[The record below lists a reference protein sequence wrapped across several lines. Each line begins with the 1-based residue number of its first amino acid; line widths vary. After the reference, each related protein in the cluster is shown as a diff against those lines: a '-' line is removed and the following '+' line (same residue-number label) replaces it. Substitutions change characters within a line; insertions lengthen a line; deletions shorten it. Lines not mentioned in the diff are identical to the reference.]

1 MLNGG
6 TITFRV
12 GPTSFNMGVVLT
24 ILKGRASEKN
34 VHQGRVANSFTMN
47 TTIRITCLHGTVL
60 RMK

>member
-1 MLNGG
+1 M
-6 TITFRV
+6 TFRV
-12 GPTSFNMGVVLT
+12 GPTSFNMGAVLT